1 MDDRRFKEIGE
12 EQKVK
17 RHQQMVKMVK
27 EKDDIN
33 FIDLKV
39 CAPSIEAIKGLKSNQ
54 APTKIECESKEKEKT
69 FQSIVIQDQEA

>member
-1 MDDRRFKEIGE
+1 
-12 EQKVK
+12 
-17 RHQQMVKMVK
+17 MVK

-39 CAPSIEAIKGLKSNQ
+39 CAPSLEAIKSLESNQ

-69 FQSIVIQDQEA
+69 FQSIVIQDQEV